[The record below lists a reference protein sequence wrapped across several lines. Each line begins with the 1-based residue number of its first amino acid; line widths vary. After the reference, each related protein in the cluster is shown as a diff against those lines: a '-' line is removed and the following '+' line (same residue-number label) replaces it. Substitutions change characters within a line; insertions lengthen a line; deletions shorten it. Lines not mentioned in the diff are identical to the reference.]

1 MGKKLASTSI
11 TIDKPKREK
20 PKTVCTPDNIAAV
33 TESVY
38 EAPSTS
44 IHRRSQQL
52 NISETSLR
60 QILHKDLAMTPYKV
74 QLVQELKIID
84 HPMLFR
90 SAKWACDRLIED
102 GDFDHLFRW
111 SPVWSWRVC
120 KQATLSHLG
129 HRKPACIHWKANAL
143 KTSHCL
149 VRILV
154 QRHNWAIFLRK
165 WARRGL
171 YSQWRSLSGHVEQI
185 FVHKNWRRGYWQ
197 DLVSTLRRYVPYS
210 LSYTRCFAP
219 CFWRSHYQLQNWC
232 RLATSEL
239 RFDFVGLLFVG
250 CRQR

>member
-1 MGKKLASTSI
+1 MCF
-11 TIDKPKREK
+11 RF
-20 PKTVCTPDNIAAV
+20 
-33 TESVY
+33 
-38 EAPSTS
+38 
-44 IHRRSQQL
+44 
-52 NISETSLR
+52 
-60 QILHKDLAMTPYKV
+60 AM
-74 QLVQELKIID
+74 
-84 HPMLFR
+84 
-90 SAKWACDRLIED
+90 WACDRLTEDADFGIKIIFSDEAYFDLGGYVNKQDCCIWGTENPHAYIEKPK
-102 GDFDHLFRW
+102 HPKW
-111 SPVWSWRVC
+111 ITVC
-120 KQATLSHLG
+120 F
-129 HRKPACIHWKANAL
+129 
-143 KTSHCL
+143 
-149 VRILV
+149 RILV